1 MVDGVAAPASA
12 GVELLDGGHE
22 LVIVIGLRE
31 APKPIFDGAG
41 LSSAALIEEFKNEK
55 VFWRQ
60 FEIAK
65 QIVERHNPSVLSSL
79 VDWLS
84 HEDRHIRANV
94 AFIFG
99 RLGDA
104 RGFRVITDILT
115 DRSDRPHPGVGGG
128 NRTLGGQI
136 REDRYYAVHLLGELR
151 DPRAIPI
158 LVPLL
163 KDADINYKVPWA
175 LAQIGDKGSIAPLLD
190 VLDDESPSMR
200 VLAIY
205 ALETLNAREA
215 LPRLI
220 LLLDDHRTSNFG
232 SQVSVAAAA

>member
-1 MVDGVAAPASA
+1 MN
-12 GVELLDGGHE
+12 LLSSSDC
-22 LVIVIGLRE
+22 VE

-128 NRTLGGQI
+128 NRTLEGQI

-158 LVPLL
+158 LIPLL
-163 KDADINYKVPWA
+163 KDADLNYKVPWA
-175 LAQIGDKGSIAPLLD
+175 LAQIGDKGAIAPLLD

-215 LPRLI
+215 LHRLI

-232 SQVSVAAAA
+232 SQVSVADAARAAIAKLQ